1 MPNTPKDHSLDEVS
15 PKLDTTEC
23 PFCAKIQAG
32 DYLFESP
39 RYHAVA
45 FQPLNPVVK
54 GHMLFVPRE
63 HTENAGVDILTFGD
77 VASFAADFADKQL
90 PDYNLITSAGAAATQ
105 TIGHTHIHY
114 IPRTKD
120 DELQLPWTNQ
130 TI

>member
-1 MPNTPKDHSLDEVS
+1 MTDTPQDHTIED
-15 PKLDTTEC
+15 PKHEDC

-39 RYHAVA
+39 KYHSVA

-54 GHMLFVPRE
+54 GHMLFVPRR
-63 HTENAGVDILTFGD
+63 HAENAGVDSLVYGE
-77 VASFAADFADKQL
+77 VSSFAADFADKQL
-90 PDYNLITSAGAAATQ
+90 PDYNLITSAGSAATQ
-105 TIGHTHIHY
+105 TIAHTHIHY

-120 DELQLPWTNQ
+120 DELQLPWTYQ